1 VPDVALHS
9 ARDVLSRSHLPTW
22 LMLAAAAGSVN
33 AGALLA
39 CSRFVSH
46 VTGTVTQIGVDFGA
60 SLVLAF
66 DYTLVLLAF
75 IAGAMA
81 SVIPIQGRFHRGK
94 APLHAAPLVVVALV
108 VLATGVLGHFGVF
121 GPIGGEIEEAADFWL
136 LCVLAFAMGLL
147 NATVASSTGGA
158 VRTTHMTGPATD
170 LGVQFATAWYLRG
183 DDRRFAL
190 ASAGL
195 RATKIAGFAAGA
207 ALMLPLMS
215 SFGHLAFVAPAG
227 LVMVSIALSFLPH
240 RSAATRRLASV
251 TG

>member
-108 VLATGVLGHFGVF
+108 VLGTGVLGHFGVF

-147 NATVASSTGGA
+147 NATVASKHRGGGA
-158 VRTTHMTGPATD
+158 HDPHDGPRDRSRRAVRDGVVPA
-170 LGVQFATAWYLRG
+170 R
-183 DDRRFAL
+183 
-190 ASAGL
+190 
-195 RATKIAGFAAGA
+195 
-207 ALMLPLMS
+207 
-215 SFGHLAFVAPAG
+215 
-227 LVMVSIALSFLPH
+227 
-240 RSAATRRLASV
+240 
-251 TG
+251 